1 MPRLPIVARCFV
13 LLLLT
18 APINAVEKKEAR
30 LIRIGD
36 LPSQEIR
43 VRLGLATADTCIVRH
58 DSGAVWKIDGWVIG
72 NELYKEYLD
81 PAASCANPYPFTVT
95 EIVMA
100 MYFFG
105 MPLLYVSV
113 DVEEVDNSVPGCPFP
128 GDLLAISSEWEV
140 QIPGTGLYEI
150 WVPLDTPQVVNGP
163 FFAGFYIGNALDPA
177 DSPAVI
183 TDDIPIQCTSYNIWD
198 STTGYVDLNNNSIW
212 NFPGRLV
219 LYAAGI
225 PGGSGSQPEPALSL
239 IAPENNDTLFGS
251 TDLWVRD
258 TSSSEI
264 IDYVS
269 FEYSSGGSYVEIGRD
284 YDGLKPLRDG
294 VDNSGTGDG
303 FSLNWNFSSLPEGTY
318 TLRATVYD
326 TSGRSSSNNIA
337 VYLEPT
343 PPIPTITSPNDGSG
357 FCSPLELLMTS
368 SDEDL
373 SFIEI
378 YRHDAQINYSTVLV
392 TLNQSTLG
400 DNNGN
405 PGDGNHA
412 ANGEYGDY
420 YCGPVAAAIAVK
432 LWFDRGYEQLM
443 KEGLNFMSIDTVA
456 ERLAE
461 KFATRENLGTYDE
474 NLLAG
479 LKEYSA
485 THGNELTFD
494 YRRNPD
500 YFLLRGWIEEEEKAV
515 IIGLGGTPGV
525 WLAVDGFSEWEQP
538 DGSYLVRLS
547 DPLTGTLVDVAM
559 RTNLG
564 TNQVHYNGNW
574 QRVDLMVS
582 LLAKDWAVSRSLIG
596 ADMNGADGW
605 SFSWTPTGLTEEN
618 PYFFP
623 AFGHDAGGLV
633 GSWVVLLKYNCSQT
647 YTPGDYDG
655 DDQANVVDLN
665 YLMQFITL
673 DGPAPIGGAG
683 RADANCDNHVNVA
696 DVVYYMNYL
705 FNTAGPPCY

>member
-30 LIRIGD
+30 LVRIGD

-43 VRLGLATADTCIVRH
+43 IRPGLAAADTCIVRH
-58 DSGAVWKIDGWVIG
+58 DSGVVWKIDGWVIG

-81 PAASCANPYPFTVT
+81 PAASCVNPYPFTVT

-150 WVPLDTPQVVNGP
+150 WVPLDTPYVVNGP
-163 FFAGFYIGNALDPA
+163 FFAGFYIGNTLDPA

-225 PGGSGSQPEPALSL
+225 TGGNSSQPEPALSL

-251 TDLWVRD
+251 TDLWAWD
-258 TSSSEI
+258 TSGSEI

-284 YDGLKPLRDG
+284 YDGLKALRDG
-294 VDNSGTGDG
+294 VNNSGTGDG
-303 FSLNWNFSSLPEGTY
+303 FSLSWNFSSLPEGTY
-318 TLRATVYD
+318 TLRATAYD
-326 TSGRSSSNNIA
+326 TLGRSSSNSIT

-343 PPIPTITSPNDGSG
+343 PPVPTITLPNNGSG

-378 YRHDAQINYSTVLV
+378 YRHDAQTNYSAGLV
-392 TLNQSTLG
+392 TLDQSTLG
-400 DNNGN
+400 DTNGN

-443 KEGLNFMSIDTVA
+443 KEGLDVMSIDTVA

-461 KFATRENLGTYDE
+461 KFATRENFGTYDE

-485 THGNELTFD
+485 THGNEITFD

-500 YFLLRGWIEEEEKAV
+500 YFLLRGWIEEEERAV

-547 DPLTGTLVDVAM
+547 DPLTGTLMDVAM
-559 RTNLG
+559 R
-564 TNQVHYNGNW
+564 
-574 QRVDLMVS
+574 
-582 LLAKDWAVSRSLIG
+582 
-596 ADMNGADGW
+596 
-605 SFSWTPTGLTEEN
+605 
-618 PYFFP
+618 
-623 AFGHDAGGLV
+623 
-633 GSWVVLLKYNCSQT
+633 
-647 YTPGDYDG
+647 
-655 DDQANVVDLN
+655 
-665 YLMQFITL
+665 
-673 DGPAPIGGAG
+673 
-683 RADANCDNHVNVA
+683 
-696 DVVYYMNYL
+696 
-705 FNTAGPPCY
+705 

>member
-1 MPRLPIVARCFV
+1 MPRLPTVARCLA

-18 APINAVEKKEAR
+18 APVNAVEKKEAR
-30 LIRIGD
+30 VIRIDD
-36 LPSQEIR
+36 LASREIR
-43 VRLGLATADTCIVRH
+43 VRPGLAAADTCIVRH
-58 DSGAVWKIDGWVIG
+58 DSGAVWRIDGWVIG
-72 NELYKEYLD
+72 NELYKELID
-81 PAASCANPYPFTVT
+81 PAASCVDPYPFTVT

-100 MYFFG
+100 MYFYG
-105 MPLLYVSV
+105 MPLLYVSA
-113 DVEEVDNSVPGCPFP
+113 DVENVDNSVPGCPFP

-150 WVPLDTPQVVNGP
+150 WVSLDTPYEVNGP

-198 STTGYVDLNNNSIW
+198 TATGYVDLNNNSIW

-219 LYAAGI
+219 LYAAGL
-225 PGGSGSQPEPALSL
+225 PGGSGSQPEPALTS
-239 IAPENNDTLFGS
+239 IAPEHNDTLFGS
-251 TDLWVRD
+251 VDLWVWD
-258 TSSSEI
+258 TSGSEI

-269 FEYSSGGSYVEIGRD
+269 FEYSLGGDYVEIGRD
-284 YDGLKPLRDG
+284 YDVLKPLRDG
-294 VDNSGTGDG
+294 VNNSGSGDG
-303 FSLNWNFSSLPEGTY
+303 LSLSWDFSALPEGVY

-326 TSGRSSSNNIA
+326 TLGRSSSDSVA

-343 PPIPTITSPNDGSG
+343 PPVPTIASPDNGSG

-368 SDEDL
+368 NDEDL

-378 YRHDAQINYSTVLV
+378 YRHDAQTDYSAGLV

-400 DNNGN
+400 DANGN
-405 PGDGNHA
+405 PDDGNQA

-420 YCGPVAAAIAVK
+420 YCGPAAAAIAVK

-443 KEGLNFMSIDTVA
+443 KEGFDFIPIDTVA

-461 KFATRENLGTYDE
+461 MFATRENLGTYDE

-485 THGNELTFD
+485 AHGNQLTFD
-494 YRRNPD
+494 CHRNPD
-500 YFLLRGWIEEEEKAV
+500 YFFLRGWVEEEQRAV

-525 WLAVDGFSEWEQP
+525 WLAVDGFSQWEQP

-547 DPLTGTLVDVAM
+547 DPLTGTVIDAAIRV
-559 RTNLG
+559 NLG
-564 TNQVHYNGNW
+564 TSQVHYSGSW
-574 QRVDLMVS
+574 QRVDILVS
-582 LLAKDWAVSRSLIG
+582 LLAKDWVVSRSLIG
-596 ADMNGADGW
+596 ADINGADGW
-605 SFSWTPTGLTEEN
+605 SFDWTPSGLAEDN
-618 PYFFP
+618 PYFF
-623 AFGHDAGGLV
+623 FVRGHDAIGLV
-633 GSWVVLLKYNCSQT
+633 GSRTVLLKYDCSQA
-647 YTPGDYDG
+647 YTVGDYNG
-655 DDQANVVDLN
+655 DAQANVVDLN
-665 YLMQFITL
+665 YLMQFIAL

-683 RADANCDNHVNVA
+683 RADANCDNNVNVA
-696 DVVYYMNYL
+696 DIVYYMNYL

>member
-1 MPRLPIVARCFV
+1 MPRLPIVTRCFV

-30 LIRIGD
+30 LVRIGD

-43 VRLGLATADTCIVRH
+43 IRPGLATADTCIVRH

-72 NELYKEYLD
+72 NELYKEHLD
-81 PAASCANPYPFTVT
+81 PVASCASPYPFTVT

-150 WVPLDTPQVVNGP
+150 WVPLDTPCVVNGP

-225 PGGSGSQPEPALSL
+225 PGGNGSQPEPALSL

-251 TDLWVRD
+251 TDMWAWD
-258 TSSSEI
+258 TSGSEI

-294 VDNSGTGDG
+294 VNNSGTGDG

-326 TSGRSSSNNIA
+326 TLGRSSSNNIA

-343 PPIPTITSPNDGSG
+343 PPIPTITSPNNGSG

-378 YRHDAQINYSTVLV
+378 YQHDAQINYSAGLV

-400 DNNGN
+400 DINGN

-432 LWFDRGYEQLM
+432 LWFDRGYEELM
-443 KEGLNFMSIDTVA
+443 KEGLDVMSIDIVA

-500 YFLLRGWIEEEEKAV
+500 YFLLRSWVEEEERAV

-538 DGSYLVRLS
+538 DGSYLVHLS

-559 RTNLG
+559 RTSLG

-618 PYFFP
+618 PYFFL

-633 GSWVVLLKYNCSQT
+633 GSWAVLLKYNCSQT